1 MNCAPK
7 WLIQCS
13 AIVICVV
20 YVEHALCQSSATP
33 MKSNENR
40 RVLSDGFRH
49 SVEPVLPAV
58 VTVEVQRGPRNLP
71 PEPQRSKTAHP
82 EQPYDPSE
90 QTTDFARDGSGSGII
105 IDRRGYVLTCNHVVE
120 TAENVFVRLADGRR
134 FESIKT
140 WADPVTDIAV
150 IQISNQEP
158 LPVAPVGNSDDLHI
172 GDWVA
177 SIGNPYELGLSISA
191 GVVSA
196 TDRHLPSSPR
206 THLIQTDAAS
216 NPGNSGGALVNL
228 QGQVVGISEG
238 GYGSH
243 DGFQGI
249 GFAIP
254 INAAMRTARRLIKEG
269 EVSHIRLDFDTEPL
283 ERNVADYLGLKPDDG
298 LLVCSVVPDTPA
310 AKAGIS
316 VGDVVT
322 NICNTPIHKSCDVVT
337 AIEEAVP
344 DEPLLVTLYRAGESF
359 SLELTPETLEV
370 TADDLVSAHLDHEE
384 STGNGLQY
392 GLTVGERSTD
402 EINEAGFDHHSEGV
416 VITNVSPHSKAA
428 KEGVCAGMVVLR
440 VGSKTVRSTKDFQQA
455 MKAFN
460 NSNRVL
466 ILVATPQQQHFV
478 LLQQ

>member
-1 MNCAPK
+1 MESK
-7 WLIQCS
+7 
-13 AIVICVV
+13 
-20 YVEHALCQSSATP
+20 
-33 MKSNENR
+33 ENR
-40 RVLSDGFRH
+40 RELSDGFRH

-71 PEPQRSKTAHP
+71 PEPQVNKSAHP
-82 EQPYDPSE
+82 EQPYDPTE
-90 QTTDFARDGSGSGII
+90 QTTDFARDGSGSGFI

-158 LPVAPVGNSDDLHI
+158 LPVAPIGNSDDLHI

-206 THLIQTDAAS
+206 THLLQTDAAS

-243 DGFQGI
+243 EGFQGI

-254 INAAMRTARRLIKEG
+254 INAALKTAKELINKG
-269 EVSHIRLDFDTEPL
+269 EVTHVRLDFDTEPL
-283 ERNVADYLGLKPDDG
+283 ERKVADYLGLKADDG
-298 LLVCSVVPDTPA
+298 LLVCSVVPDSPA
-310 AKAGIS
+310 EKAGID

-337 AIEEAVP
+337 AIEKAMP
-344 DEPLLVTLYRAGESF
+344 GQLLPITLHRAGETISVKL
-359 SLELTPETLEV
+359 SPETFEIRTGEQV
-370 TADDLVSAHLDHEE
+370 TTDITDQESALND
-384 STGNGLQY
+384 LQY
-392 GLTVGERSTD
+392 GLTVDERSAD
-402 EINEAGFDHHSEGV
+402 EINELGSDHHSEGV
-416 VITNVSPHSKAA
+416 VVTNVSPHSKAA
-428 KEGVCAGMVVLR
+428 KEGVCAGMIVQR
-440 VGSKTVRSTKDFQQA
+440 IGNKTVRSTKDFQQA
-455 MKAFN
+455 IKWN
-460 NSNRVL
+460 HNSKGVL
-466 ILVATPQQQHFV
+466 MLVATPQQQHFV
-478 LLQQ
+478 LLQ